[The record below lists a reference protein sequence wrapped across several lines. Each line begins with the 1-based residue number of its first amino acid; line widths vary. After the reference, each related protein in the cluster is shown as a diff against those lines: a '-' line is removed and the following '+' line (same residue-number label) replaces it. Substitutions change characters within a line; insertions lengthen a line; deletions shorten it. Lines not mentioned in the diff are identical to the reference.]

1 MDQLIFFF
9 GECANYID
17 VKENYF
23 RKYKIK
29 QTTKTGIFHKHH
41 QTMINFLKKISNWEY
56 RMVSLS

>member
-1 MDQLIFFF
+1 MDQLIFF

-17 VKENYF
+17 VKENNF

-41 QTMINFLKKISNWEY
+41 QTMINF
-56 RMVSLS
+56 